1 MNKELD
7 KDLQHIVGDGDAL
20 GLAGAVEAEVHEE
33 GGGVLE
39 AVHADLA
46 AGEVLRHQPGDQA
59 PLKQRPPD
67 TQPDT
72 GTSVTSANTTLDI
85 R

>member
-1 MNKELD
+1 MHKELD
-7 KDLQHIVGDGDAL
+7 KDLQHVVGDGDTL
-20 GLAGAVEAEVHEE
+20 GLAGAVEAEVHQER
-33 GGGVLE
+33 GGVLE

-46 AGEVLRHQPGDQA
+46 AGEILRDQPGDQA
-59 PLKQRPPD
+59 PLQQRPPD

-72 GTSVTSANTTLDI
+72 ETSANTTLDI